1 MHDYIIPYLTRT
13 FAFDPNSPLL
23 FTQFYFWG
31 FFAVV
36 FAIFS
41 LVHSKLLLRN
51 AFLFATSLFFYY
63 KTSGSYVCI
72 LIFCVIANFFIGKW
86 IEKAE
91 EKWKKKLLMIIVVII
106 DLLVLCY
113 YKYSY
118 FFLDALYDFT
128 GIELHVYNFFAAAS
142 NAMFN
147 THSLV
152 DTIILPV
159 GISFFTFQ
167 AMSYCIDIYRGK
179 IKAVDNILS
188 GITIDIDTG
197 IFNDRYF
204 CYVSSFGIFTRTS
217 YSTPQRVKNV
227 IGGRLS
233 YMLNSITELGRI
245 KAEHM
250 RVETNGRAYEGDFLF
265 GAVTNSSSVGGVLKY
280 DPRIVNMNDG
290 KLEILLIHK
299 PRNPLQLFSIIRSL
313 VSNKFSDNPLIEF
326 DRSDKFKIYPSAR
339 SDWSL
344 DGEFAYT
351 TGSSE
356 IKCLKSKIRLLCPQI
371 VK

>member
-1 MHDYIIPYLTRT
+1 MGIKKIMLIINPCAGRKSGMKNAEKIVSMLKNQGCECVLYMTGKRGD
-13 FAFDPNSPLL
+13 A
-23 FTQFYFWG
+23 TQFVIDDGSKYDIVACMG
-31 FFAVV
+31 GDGTLNEVINGVLKANLDVPLGYIPAGSTNDFAR
-36 FAIFS
+36 S
-41 LVHSKLLLRN
+41 MHLSRN
-51 AFLFATSLFFYY
+51 
-63 KTSGSYVCI
+63 
-72 LIFCVIANFFIGKW
+72 
-86 IEKAE
+86 
-91 EKWKKKLLMIIVVII
+91 I
-106 DLLVLCY
+106 D
-113 YKYSY
+113 
-118 FFLDALYDFT
+118 
-128 GIELHVYNFFAAAS
+128 
-142 NAMFN
+142 
-147 THSLV
+147 
-152 DTIILPV
+152 
-159 GISFFTFQ
+159 
-167 AMSYCIDIYRGK
+167 
-179 IKAVDNILS
+179 KAVDNILS

-265 GAVTNSSSVGGVLKY
+265 GAVTNSASVGGVLKY

-299 PRNPLQLFSIIRSL
+299 P
-313 VSNKFSDNPLIEF
+313 DNPLIEF

-356 IKCLKSKIRLLCPQI
+356 IKCLKSKIRLLCPQT

>member
-1 MHDYIIPYLTRT
+1 MGIKKIMLIINPCAGRKSGMKNAEKIVSMLKNQGCECVLYMTGKRGD
-13 FAFDPNSPLL
+13 A
-23 FTQFYFWG
+23 TQFVIDDGSKYDIVACMG
-31 FFAVV
+31 GDGTLNEVINGVLKANLDVPLGYIPAGSTNDFAR
-36 FAIFS
+36 S
-41 LVHSKLLLRN
+41 MHLSRN
-51 AFLFATSLFFYY
+51 
-63 KTSGSYVCI
+63 
-72 LIFCVIANFFIGKW
+72 
-86 IEKAE
+86 
-91 EKWKKKLLMIIVVII
+91 I
-106 DLLVLCY
+106 D
-113 YKYSY
+113 
-118 FFLDALYDFT
+118 
-128 GIELHVYNFFAAAS
+128 
-142 NAMFN
+142 
-147 THSLV
+147 
-152 DTIILPV
+152 
-159 GISFFTFQ
+159 
-167 AMSYCIDIYRGK
+167 
-179 IKAVDNILS
+179 KAVDNILS

-299 PRNPLQLFSIIRSL
+299 PRNPVQLFSIIRSL

-356 IKCLKSKIRLLCPQI
+356 IKCLKSKIRLLCPQT

>member
-1 MHDYIIPYLTRT
+1 MGIKKIMLIINPCAGRKSGMKNAEKIVSMLKIQGCECVLYMTGKRGD
-13 FAFDPNSPLL
+13 A
-23 FTQFYFWG
+23 TQFVIDDGSKYDIVACMG
-31 FFAVV
+31 GDGTLNEVINGVLKANLDVPLGYIPAGSTNDFAR
-36 FAIFS
+36 S
-41 LVHSKLLLRN
+41 MHLSRN
-51 AFLFATSLFFYY
+51 
-63 KTSGSYVCI
+63 
-72 LIFCVIANFFIGKW
+72 
-86 IEKAE
+86 
-91 EKWKKKLLMIIVVII
+91 I
-106 DLLVLCY
+106 D
-113 YKYSY
+113 
-118 FFLDALYDFT
+118 
-128 GIELHVYNFFAAAS
+128 
-142 NAMFN
+142 
-147 THSLV
+147 
-152 DTIILPV
+152 
-159 GISFFTFQ
+159 
-167 AMSYCIDIYRGK
+167 
-179 IKAVDNILS
+179 KAVDNILS

-356 IKCLKSKIRLLCPQI
+356 IKCLKSKIRLLCPQT

>member
-1 MHDYIIPYLTRT
+1 MGIKKIMLIINPCAGRKSGMKNAEKIVSMLKNQGCECVLYMTGKRGD
-13 FAFDPNSPLL
+13 A
-23 FTQFYFWG
+23 TQFVIDDGSKYDIVACMG
-31 FFAVV
+31 GDGTLNEVINGVLKANLDVPLGYIPAGSTNDFAR
-36 FAIFS
+36 S
-41 LVHSKLLLRN
+41 MHLSRN
-51 AFLFATSLFFYY
+51 
-63 KTSGSYVCI
+63 
-72 LIFCVIANFFIGKW
+72 
-86 IEKAE
+86 
-91 EKWKKKLLMIIVVII
+91 I
-106 DLLVLCY
+106 D
-113 YKYSY
+113 
-118 FFLDALYDFT
+118 
-128 GIELHVYNFFAAAS
+128 
-142 NAMFN
+142 
-147 THSLV
+147 
-152 DTIILPV
+152 
-159 GISFFTFQ
+159 
-167 AMSYCIDIYRGK
+167 
-179 IKAVDNILS
+179 KAVDNILS

-250 RVETNGRAYEGDFLF
+250 RVETNGRAYECDFLF
-265 GAVTNSSSVGGVLKY
+265 GAVTNSASVGGVLKY

-299 PRNPLQLFSIIRSL
+299 PRNPVQLFSIIRSL

-356 IKCLKSKIRLLCPQI
+356 IKCLKSKIRLLCPQT

>member
-1 MHDYIIPYLTRT
+1 MGIKKIMLIINPCAGRKSGMKNAEKIVSMLKIQGCECVLYMTGKRGD
-13 FAFDPNSPLL
+13 A
-23 FTQFYFWG
+23 TQFVIDDGSKYDIVACMG
-31 FFAVV
+31 GDGTLNEVINGVLKANLDVPLGYIPAGSTNDFAR
-36 FAIFS
+36 S
-41 LVHSKLLLRN
+41 MHLSRN
-51 AFLFATSLFFYY
+51 
-63 KTSGSYVCI
+63 
-72 LIFCVIANFFIGKW
+72 
-86 IEKAE
+86 
-91 EKWKKKLLMIIVVII
+91 I
-106 DLLVLCY
+106 D
-113 YKYSY
+113 
-118 FFLDALYDFT
+118 
-128 GIELHVYNFFAAAS
+128 
-142 NAMFN
+142 
-147 THSLV
+147 
-152 DTIILPV
+152 
-159 GISFFTFQ
+159 
-167 AMSYCIDIYRGK
+167 
-179 IKAVDNILS
+179 KAVDNILS

-265 GAVTNSSSVGGVLKY
+265 GAVTNSASVGGVLKY

-356 IKCLKSKIRLLCPQI
+356 IKCLKSKIRLLCPQT

>member
-1 MHDYIIPYLTRT
+1 MKNAEKIVSMLKNQGCECVLYMTGKRGD
-13 FAFDPNSPLL
+13 A
-23 FTQFYFWG
+23 TQFVIDDGSKYDIVACMG
-31 FFAVV
+31 GDGTLNEVINGVLKANLDVPLGYIPAGSTNDFAR
-36 FAIFS
+36 S
-41 LVHSKLLLRN
+41 MHLSRN
-51 AFLFATSLFFYY
+51 
-63 KTSGSYVCI
+63 
-72 LIFCVIANFFIGKW
+72 
-86 IEKAE
+86 
-91 EKWKKKLLMIIVVII
+91 I
-106 DLLVLCY
+106 D
-113 YKYSY
+113 
-118 FFLDALYDFT
+118 
-128 GIELHVYNFFAAAS
+128 
-142 NAMFN
+142 
-147 THSLV
+147 
-152 DTIILPV
+152 
-159 GISFFTFQ
+159 
-167 AMSYCIDIYRGK
+167 
-179 IKAVDNILS
+179 KAVDNILS

-265 GAVTNSSSVGGVLKY
+265 GAVTNSASVGGVLKY

-356 IKCLKSKIRLLCPQI
+356 IKCLKSKIRLLCPQT

>member
-1 MHDYIIPYLTRT
+1 MGIKKIMLIINPCAGRKSGKKNAEKIVSMLKIQGCECVLYMTGKRGD
-13 FAFDPNSPLL
+13 A
-23 FTQFYFWG
+23 TQFVIDDGSKYDIVACMG
-31 FFAVV
+31 GDGTLNEVINGVLKANLDVPLGYIPAGSTNDFAR
-36 FAIFS
+36 S
-41 LVHSKLLLRN
+41 MHLSRN
-51 AFLFATSLFFYY
+51 
-63 KTSGSYVCI
+63 
-72 LIFCVIANFFIGKW
+72 
-86 IEKAE
+86 
-91 EKWKKKLLMIIVVII
+91 I
-106 DLLVLCY
+106 D
-113 YKYSY
+113 
-118 FFLDALYDFT
+118 
-128 GIELHVYNFFAAAS
+128 
-142 NAMFN
+142 
-147 THSLV
+147 
-152 DTIILPV
+152 
-159 GISFFTFQ
+159 
-167 AMSYCIDIYRGK
+167 
-179 IKAVDNILS
+179 KAVDNILS

-217 YSTPQRVKNV
+217 YSTSQRVKNV

-265 GAVTNSSSVGGVLKY
+265 GAVTNSTSVGGVLKY

-290 KLEILLIHK
+290 KLEMLLIHK
-299 PRNPLQLFSIIRSL
+299 PRNPAQLFSIIRSL

-356 IKCLKSKIRLLCPQI
+356 IKCLKSKIRFLCPQT

>member
-1 MHDYIIPYLTRT
+1 MGIKKIMLIINPCAGRKSGMKNAEKIVSMLKIQGCECVLYMTGKRGD
-13 FAFDPNSPLL
+13 A
-23 FTQFYFWG
+23 TQFVIDDGSKYDIVACMG
-31 FFAVV
+31 GDGTLNEVINGVLKANLDVPLGYIPAGSTNDFAR
-36 FAIFS
+36 S
-41 LVHSKLLLRN
+41 MHLSRN
-51 AFLFATSLFFYY
+51 
-63 KTSGSYVCI
+63 
-72 LIFCVIANFFIGKW
+72 
-86 IEKAE
+86 
-91 EKWKKKLLMIIVVII
+91 I
-106 DLLVLCY
+106 D
-113 YKYSY
+113 
-118 FFLDALYDFT
+118 
-128 GIELHVYNFFAAAS
+128 
-142 NAMFN
+142 
-147 THSLV
+147 
-152 DTIILPV
+152 
-159 GISFFTFQ
+159 
-167 AMSYCIDIYRGK
+167 
-179 IKAVDNILS
+179 KAVDNILS

-265 GAVTNSSSVGGVLKY
+265 GAVTNSASVGGVLKY

-290 KLEILLIHK
+290 KLEMLLIHK
-299 PRNPLQLFSIIRSL
+299 PRNPVQLFSIIRSL

-356 IKCLKSKIRLLCPQI
+356 IKCLKSKIRLLCPQT

>member
-1 MHDYIIPYLTRT
+1 MGIKKIMLIINPCAGRKSGMKNAEKIVSMLKNQGCECVLYMTGKRGD
-13 FAFDPNSPLL
+13 A
-23 FTQFYFWG
+23 TQFVIDDGSKYDIVACMG
-31 FFAVV
+31 GDGTLNEVINGVLKANLDVPLGYIPAGSTNDFAR
-36 FAIFS
+36 S
-41 LVHSKLLLRN
+41 MHLSRN
-51 AFLFATSLFFYY
+51 
-63 KTSGSYVCI
+63 
-72 LIFCVIANFFIGKW
+72 
-86 IEKAE
+86 
-91 EKWKKKLLMIIVVII
+91 I
-106 DLLVLCY
+106 D
-113 YKYSY
+113 
-118 FFLDALYDFT
+118 
-128 GIELHVYNFFAAAS
+128 
-142 NAMFN
+142 
-147 THSLV
+147 
-152 DTIILPV
+152 
-159 GISFFTFQ
+159 
-167 AMSYCIDIYRGK
+167 
-179 IKAVDNILS
+179 KAVDNILS

-356 IKCLKSKIRLLCPQI
+356 IKCLKSKIRLLCPQT

>member
-1 MHDYIIPYLTRT
+1 MGIKKIMLIINPCAGRKSGMKNAEKIVSMLKNQGCECVLYMTGKRGD
-13 FAFDPNSPLL
+13 A
-23 FTQFYFWG
+23 TQFVIDDGSKYDIVACMG
-31 FFAVV
+31 GDGTLNEVINGVLKANLDVPLGYIPAGSTNDFAR
-36 FAIFS
+36 S
-41 LVHSKLLLRN
+41 MHLSRN
-51 AFLFATSLFFYY
+51 
-63 KTSGSYVCI
+63 
-72 LIFCVIANFFIGKW
+72 
-86 IEKAE
+86 
-91 EKWKKKLLMIIVVII
+91 I
-106 DLLVLCY
+106 D
-113 YKYSY
+113 
-118 FFLDALYDFT
+118 
-128 GIELHVYNFFAAAS
+128 
-142 NAMFN
+142 
-147 THSLV
+147 
-152 DTIILPV
+152 
-159 GISFFTFQ
+159 
-167 AMSYCIDIYRGK
+167 
-179 IKAVDNILS
+179 KAVDNILS

-265 GAVTNSSSVGGVLKY
+265 GAVTNSASVGGVLKY

-356 IKCLKSKIRLLCPQI
+356 IKCLKSKIRLLCPQT

>member
-1 MHDYIIPYLTRT
+1 MGIKKIMLIINPCAGRKSGMKNAEKIVSMLKIQGCECVLYMTGKRGD
-13 FAFDPNSPLL
+13 A
-23 FTQFYFWG
+23 TQFVIDDGSKYDIVACMG
-31 FFAVV
+31 GDGTLNEVINGVLKANLDVPLGYIPAGSTNDFAR
-36 FAIFS
+36 S
-41 LVHSKLLLRN
+41 MHLSRN
-51 AFLFATSLFFYY
+51 
-63 KTSGSYVCI
+63 
-72 LIFCVIANFFIGKW
+72 
-86 IEKAE
+86 
-91 EKWKKKLLMIIVVII
+91 I
-106 DLLVLCY
+106 D
-113 YKYSY
+113 
-118 FFLDALYDFT
+118 
-128 GIELHVYNFFAAAS
+128 
-142 NAMFN
+142 
-147 THSLV
+147 
-152 DTIILPV
+152 
-159 GISFFTFQ
+159 
-167 AMSYCIDIYRGK
+167 
-179 IKAVDNILS
+179 KAVDNILS

-356 IKCLKSKIRLLCPQI
+356 IKCLKSKIRLLCPQT
-371 VK
+371 V

>member
-1 MHDYIIPYLTRT
+1 MGIKKIMLIINPCAGRKSGMKNAEKIVSMLKNQGCECVLYMTGKRGD
-13 FAFDPNSPLL
+13 A
-23 FTQFYFWG
+23 TQFVIDDGSKYDIVACMG
-31 FFAVV
+31 GDGTLNEVINGVLKANLDVPLGYIPAGSTNDFAR
-36 FAIFS
+36 S
-41 LVHSKLLLRN
+41 MHLSRN
-51 AFLFATSLFFYY
+51 
-63 KTSGSYVCI
+63 
-72 LIFCVIANFFIGKW
+72 
-86 IEKAE
+86 
-91 EKWKKKLLMIIVVII
+91 I
-106 DLLVLCY
+106 D
-113 YKYSY
+113 
-118 FFLDALYDFT
+118 
-128 GIELHVYNFFAAAS
+128 
-142 NAMFN
+142 
-147 THSLV
+147 
-152 DTIILPV
+152 
-159 GISFFTFQ
+159 
-167 AMSYCIDIYRGK
+167 
-179 IKAVDNILS
+179 KAVDNILS

-265 GAVTNSSSVGGVLKY
+265 GAVTNSASVGGVLKY

-299 PRNPLQLFSIIRSL
+299 PRNPVQLFSIIRSL

-356 IKCLKSKIRLLCPQI
+356 IKCLKSKIRLLCPQT